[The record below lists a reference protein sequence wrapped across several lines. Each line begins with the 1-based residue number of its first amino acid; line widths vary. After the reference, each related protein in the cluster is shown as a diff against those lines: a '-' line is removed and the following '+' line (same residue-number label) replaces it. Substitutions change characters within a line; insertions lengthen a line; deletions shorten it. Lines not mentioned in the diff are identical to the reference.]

1 MLQQKTHESECDTCG
16 CQNHVVPCEQ
26 EDQTVPAGFQMDGQ
40 IEAHSNMRLLS
51 HAQIAVIAFLY
62 GIVSYTSDHKLS
74 RVCTAITGNHL
85 STTGIC
91 TL

>member
-1 MLQQKTHESECDTCG
+1 MNH
-16 CQNHVVPCEQ
+16 NVIHVVPCEQ
-26 EDQTVPAGFQMDGQ
+26 GQSVPAGFQMDGQ